1 MVPSR
6 RFIANCMNNL
16 YSGEK
21 VLSCFLSNT
30 CMGLGI
36 NVLSTLEIREEG
48 VTWANAGDPVSPDDD
63 FNLGI
68 VFAMLILDSIIY
80 MVIAWSVKL
89 CC

>member
-1 MVPSR
+1 
-6 RFIANCMNNL
+6 
-16 YSGEK
+16 
-21 VLSCFLSNT
+21 
-30 CMGLGI
+30 MGLGI

-63 FNLGI
+63 FNIGI

>member
-1 MVPSR
+1 
-6 RFIANCMNNL
+6 MNNL

-30 CMGLGI
+30 CMGLGV

-48 VTWANAGDPVSPDDD
+48 ATWANSGEPVSPDDD